1 MTIKRQLFGNNGKHP
16 GAGKTNPPE
25 RLRRD
30 ARRGSGARAIRSALI
45 IAIVLIGA
53 LSAAGFYVNGLDTVL
68 PNVSLGGIKLSGM
81 TLAEA
86 EQALIDAGYEDNA
99 ANISVTVNFPDG
111 EGFRVTGEEAGMKL
125 RASEA
130 AQLALESGR
139 DGSFFGNIAN
149 YVKYTLSPTE
159 LSSPGSISIDTAYVR
174 AATDKRTGEFNS
186 GLLRGGY
193 TISDSEIVIVKGAGS
208 ALADSEAVFEATLD
222 ALYESA
228 RTNSPIVVEYA
239 VPSNSGDDIDIG
251 ALFREVARDPVSAVY
266 DPETL
271 NISESATGV
280 GFDADAARA
289 MLDAAATGERIVIP
303 LVFTQPE
310 VTKEQLEGLLFRDIL
325 AERTTNVAGTSNRV
339 KNIQLASEAI
349 NGLILNPGDD
359 FSFNGVVGQRT
370 AEKGYMSAGAYAGGK
385 TIQEIGGGIC
395 QVSSTIYDCV
405 LHADLE
411 VVSRSN
417 HMFVVT
423 YLPYG
428 NDATVNWGTIDFKFK
443 NNTDYPIKVE
453 SVLLDRKLTVKL
465 HGTKLDTGYVKTD
478 YVTISTTAF
487 GTVEMEDE
495 SIAPG
500 TSKVDTSG
508 HGGLVVETYKYYYD
522 ADGNLLNKTFVS
534 RSTYRAQDK
543 IVLVPPG
550 TLDPDPTES
559 AEESGD
565 SPTDGDPS
573 GASPTDTSASGEG
586 TAPPTN
592 SSSPPPDATPTAPS
606 DSPTVVTPT
615 DSPSTDDPLPEAPPD
630 RQPED
635 EQPSDE

>member
-1 MTIKRQLFGNNGKHP
+1 M
-16 GAGKTNPPE
+16 
-25 RLRRD
+25 
-30 ARRGSGARAIRSALI
+30 LI
-45 IAIVLIGA
+45 TAIVIIGA
-53 LSAAGFYVNGLDTVL
+53 LAAAGFYVNGLDTVF
-68 PNVSLGGIKLSGM
+68 PNVSMGGVKLAGM

-86 EQALIDAGYEDNA
+86 EQALIDAGYEENA
-99 ANISVTVNFPDG
+99 ANIAVTVNFPDG
-111 EGFRVTGEEAGMKL
+111 EGFSIAGEEVGMKL
-125 RASEA
+125 RASDA
-130 AQLALESGR
+130 AQLALEFGR

-159 LSSPGSISIDTAYVR
+159 LSSPDSLSIDSAYVR
-174 AATDKRTGEFNS
+174 SVTDKRTDEFNS

-208 ALADSEAVFEATLD
+208 ALADSEAVFEATFD

-228 RTNSPIVVEYA
+228 RTNSPVEVEYD
-239 VPSNSGDDIDIG
+239 VPSNSGGNIDIG
-251 ALFREVARDPVSAVY
+251 ALQREVSREPVSAVY
-266 DPETL
+266 DPDTL
-271 NISESATGV
+271 NISESSAGV
-280 GFDADAARA
+280 SFDADAARA
-289 MLDAAATGERIVIP
+289 MLDSAATGERIVIP

-339 KNIQLASEAI
+339 KNISLASEAI
-349 NGLILNPGDD
+349 DGLILNPGDE

-411 VVSRSN
+411 VSSRSN

-443 NNTDYPIKVE
+443 NSTDYPIKIE

-465 HGTKLDTGYVKTD
+465 HGTKIDAGYVKTD
-478 YVTISTTAF
+478 YVTISTTGF
-487 GTVEMEDE
+487 DTVEMEDE
-495 SIAPG
+495 SIEPG

-534 RSTYRAQDK
+534 RSTYRAQNK

-550 TLDPDPTES
+550 TLEPDPTES
-559 AEESGD
+559 PDESDG
-565 SPTDGDPS
+565 SPSDGDPT
-573 GASPTDTSASGEG
+573 GASPSDASASGEE
-586 TAPPTN
+586 TAPPTD
-592 SSSPPPDATPTAPS
+592 SPAPPTDDTPSGPS
-606 DSPTVVTPT
+606 DSPIGETPT
-615 DSPSTDDPLPEAPPD
+615 DTPATDDPLPEAPPD

-635 EQPSDE
+635 DQPADI